1 MRCVTG
7 RCGFNHSVGV
17 RCTRRAPILDLH
29 GALILFVFVI
39 YYVVGGR
46 AARWPAAAP
55 VTIIRIMRRHAIVSD
70 AYATARA
77 GGQYNRT

>member
-1 MRCVTG
+1 M
-7 RCGFNHSVGV
+7 
-17 RCTRRAPILDLH
+17 I
-29 GALILFVFVI
+29 
-39 YYVVGGR
+39 YVVGGR
-46 AARWPAAAP
+46 AAVRGAIALAAP